1 MSRQTKQFI
10 ALALP
15 PQVPPLEA
23 AEIRFARFGDL
34 STQQIQRLAAIILL
48 ESALNGAD
56 VGGVKVL
63 TGDEGFLPGAM
74 PLPQH
79 AAYAQRQRQ
88 SQQDQRGG
96 QRRFAAAPAPD
107 LAGCAQRP
115 GLDRFTADEPAKVF
129 G

>member
-10 ALALP
+10 APALP
-15 PQVPPLEA
+15 PQIPPLEA

-34 STQQIQRLAAIILL
+34 PAQQIQRLTAVILL
-48 ESALNGAD
+48 ESALYGAD

-63 TGDEGFLPGAM
+63 TGDEGFLPGAV
-74 PLPQH
+74 PLPQY
-79 AAYAQRQRQ
+79 AAQAERQRQ
-88 SQQDQRGG
+88 IQQDQGRG
-96 QRRFAAAPAPD
+96 QCRLATAPAPD
-107 LAGCAQRP
+107 LAGCAQWP